1 MKRNFHKLVAWL
13 GYKYVTFVGS
23 VPVLQNTDYSNNLPD
38 AVADWIKDNV
48 STFAYTRHMHLFFI
62 GDPNVRTFQFKRS
75 N

>member
-23 VPVLQNTDYSNNLPD
+23 VPVLQNTDYANNLPD
-38 AVADWIKDNV
+38 AMADWIKTNV
-48 STFAYTRHMHLFFI
+48 STFAYTRHMTLFYAYDYGI
-62 GDPNVRTFQFKRS
+62 PSMQFKRS